1 VSLPRSARLCFSVVI
16 AAASLLGADEIRWG
30 EAERGLQVGI
40 VTRSTPQLEV
50 HVLVKNVGP
59 EERTVAIGY
68 ESPGG
73 PIYDVNFTLE
83 IPEGPER
90 HVFDSDA
97 LKNLPTGLPMSRVV
111 RLEPGAIHD
120 LSFPLQRLI
129 CVIDGQDVGLST
141 LLQRGY
147 SVRASLDLEGA
158 TVRSSDLSLE
168 H

>member
-1 VSLPRSARLCFSVVI
+1 MSLPRSARLCFSVVI

-40 VTRSTPQLEV
+40 VTHSTPQLEV

-59 EERTVAIGY
+59 SARTIAIGY

-73 PIYDVNFTLE
+73 PIYDVSFTLE
-83 IPEGPER
+83 IPGGPAR

-97 LKNLPTGLPMSRVV
+97 LKNLPPGLPMSRVV
-111 RLEPGAIHD
+111 RLEPGAIYD

-129 CVIDGQDVGLST
+129 CVLNGQDVELST
-141 LLQRGY
+141 LSKRGY

-158 TVRSSDLSLE
+158 TLSSSDLSLE
-168 H
+168 Q